1 MVMYKKNASRKTRK
15 NNARKNRKNSMRKN
29 SMRKNRMCGML
40 GGAYNPQELSYAQG
54 KQFDAVTKNYHGG
67 AYTPMGGAPVGD
79 QGLLPQELRD
89 SARIIPLDVKS
100 QEIVGL
106 HDPDQVAMPMSGGR
120 RLGGKGRSSRM
131 YRKSKDSRKNT
142 MRKSSRMYRK
152 NAMRKSRKNNMRK
165 SRKNNMRKSRKNNMR
180 KSRMYRKN
188 KGSRKSQRGGAY
200 TPVIGSPND
209 APNMLLT
216 PSEAAKAGTGDF
228 SNPLLKH

>member
-15 NNARKNRKNSMRKN
+15 NNARKNRKNSMRKNSMRKN

-131 YRKSKDSRKNT
+131 YRKSKGSRKNT

-165 SRKNNMRKSRKNNMR
+165 SRKNAMR
-180 KSRMYRKN
+180 KSRMYHKN

-200 TPVIGSPND
+200 TPVMGSPND
-209 APNMLLT
+209 APNMLLS

>member
-1 MVMYKKNASRKTRK
+1 MYKKNASRKSRK
-15 NNARKNRKNSMRKN
+15 NNARKNRKNSMRKG
-29 SMRKNRMCGML
+29 RKGSSRRCGMW

-120 RLGGKGRSSRM
+120 RLGGKGRGGSRM
-131 YRKSKDSRKNT
+131 YC
-142 MRKSSRMYRK
+142 KSSRK

-165 SRKNNMRKSRKNNMR
+165 SKDSRKNNM
-180 KSRMYRKN
+180 
-188 KGSRKSQRGGAY
+188 RKSQRGGAY
-200 TPVIGSPND
+200 TSVVGSPND